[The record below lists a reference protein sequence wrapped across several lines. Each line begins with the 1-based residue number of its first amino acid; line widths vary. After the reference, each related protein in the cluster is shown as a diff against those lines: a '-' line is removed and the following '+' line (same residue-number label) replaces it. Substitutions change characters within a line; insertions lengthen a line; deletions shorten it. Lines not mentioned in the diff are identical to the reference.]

1 MKTSE
6 LENILSGA
14 LNKLHKQDTRKL
26 KEKKKKEK
34 QRELSRKQIVR
45 RVWVSLLKVK
55 VGQKLSGCQ
64 KPILIPF

>member
-34 QRELSRKQIVR
+34 QMELSRK
-45 RVWVSLLKVK
+45 
-55 VGQKLSGCQ
+55 
-64 KPILIPF
+64 

>member
-26 KEKKKKEK
+26 KEKKKKDK
-34 QRELSRKQIVR
+34 QRELSRK
-45 RVWVSLLKVK
+45 
-55 VGQKLSGCQ
+55 
-64 KPILIPF
+64 

>member
-1 MKTSE
+1 MKKSE

-14 LNKLHKQDTRKL
+14 LNKLHKQDIRKL
-26 KEKKKKEK
+26 KEKKKKDK
-34 QRELSRKQIVR
+34 QRELSSKQIVIG
-45 RVWVSLLKVK
+45 VWVSLLKVK